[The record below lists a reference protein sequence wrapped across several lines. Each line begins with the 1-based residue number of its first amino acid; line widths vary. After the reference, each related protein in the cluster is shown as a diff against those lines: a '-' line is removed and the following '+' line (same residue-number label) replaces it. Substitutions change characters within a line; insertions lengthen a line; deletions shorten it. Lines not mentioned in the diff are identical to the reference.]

1 MKRMLILVAVFAL
14 MAVPVMALA
23 EEDVNSESMPA
34 QAKTVEAPAEEA
46 PAAEPAVEEPAAE
59 EAVMEEPTAEEVVV
73 EEPAAEEVV
82 VEEPAAEEAVVE
94 EPAAEEA
101 VVEEP
106 AAEEVVVEEPA
117 AEGTAMEEPA
127 AEGTAME
134 EPAAEEAAMEE
145 PTAEEAVM
153 EEPAAEGTA
162 MEEPAADE
170 AVMEEPAVEEVVTE
184 EPVVEEA
191 AAPEPKAP
199 AGTKEAVIQNLQTI
213 NADIEA
219 VFGFIG
225 ELYALRK
232 PVEGGQAKLKETYLQ
247 FKNRVPQFKEGV
259 EALSSDNYEMGLN
272 MEQTFDKWQLALDG
286 MGSEAVRAKGQER
299 RDSKLATFNILS
311 LDMENLQ
318 SDLASFISMLDDIE
332 SFLAFSLDAEGV
344 SQIGDMLIDTT
355 KIMDKLD
362 IGIENVIT
370 KIASLPDI
378 ME

>member
-1 MKRMLILVAVFAL
+1 MKRMLIFVAVFAL

-94 EPAAEEA
+94 EPAAD
-101 VVEEP
+101 
-106 AAEEVVVEEPA
+106 
-117 AEGTAMEEPA
+117 
-127 AEGTAME
+127 
-134 EPAAEEAAMEE
+134 
-145 PTAEEAVM
+145 EAVM

-170 AVMEEPAVEEVVTE
+170 AVMEETAAEGTAMEEPAAEEAEMKEPAVEEVVTE

-272 MEQTFDKWQLALDG
+272 MEQTFDKWQLALDA

-299 RDSKLATFNILS
+299 RDSKLETFNSLS

-318 SDLASFISMLDDIE
+318 SDLASFIGQLNDVE

-355 KIMDKLD
+355 KIVEKLNN
-362 IGIENVIT
+362 GIEEIT
-370 KIASLPDI
+370 TKVASLPNV